1 MPGCN
6 RDNVVWLRM
15 DYPEVFSQQEEQMV
29 TKVLLILL
37 IIYNA
42 GFLAA
47 YVGIKPPISFWRDFF
62 SVRNVL
68 GWIYGLILAVLSTP
82 AVIVYYVFFWIL
94 VLITWLDIFGTKK
107 PLRMAKFSPG
117 INEEDEE

>member
-1 MPGCN
+1 
-6 RDNVVWLRM
+6 
-15 DYPEVFSQQEEQMV
+15 MV

-37 IIYNA
+37 IIYSA

-62 SVRNVL
+62 SIRNVL
-68 GWIYGLILAVLSTP
+68 GWAYGFVLAVLSTP

-94 VLITWLDIFGTKK
+94 VLVTWLDIFGTKK

-117 INEEDEE
+117 IKEGNEE

>member
-1 MPGCN
+1 
-6 RDNVVWLRM
+6 
-15 DYPEVFSQQEEQMV
+15 MV
-29 TKVLLILL
+29 TWIKIVLTLL
-37 IIYNA
+37 IIYNV
-42 GFLAA
+42 GFLVA
-47 YVGIKPPISFWRDFF
+47 YVGIKSPISFWHDFF

-68 GWIYGLILAVLSTP
+68 GLIYGLVLAISSTP

-117 INEEDEE
+117 INKEDNE

>member
-1 MPGCN
+1 
-6 RDNVVWLRM
+6 
-15 DYPEVFSQQEEQMV
+15 MV

-62 SVRNVL
+62 SIRNVL
-68 GWIYGLILAVLSTP
+68 GWFYGLVLAILSTP

-107 PLRMAKFSPG
+107 SLRMAKFSPG
-117 INEEDEE
+117 TNEEDDE